1 MYYRPKIF
9 LPKSSYSMFG
19 EDVFIEKFFKKRP
32 KGVYVDV
39 GSLKQNEKQIEYNN
53 DLLSFDV
60 SRLKITIQNH
70 VKFTKSEK
78 GKLILSNW
86 EKYLPLFVKIT
97 PFEFKR
103 ALNDRKEKIMINK
116 IAGE

>member
-1 MYYRPKIF
+1 
-9 LPKSSYSMFG
+9 
-19 EDVFIEKFFKKRP
+19 
-32 KGVYVDV
+32 
-39 GSLKQNEKQIEYNN
+39 
-53 DLLSFDV
+53 LSFDV

-103 ALNDRKEKIMINK
+103 ALNDRKEKVMINK

>member
-1 MYYRPKIF
+1 MVE
-9 LPKSSYSMFG
+9 L
-19 EDVFIEKFFKKRP
+19 E
-32 KGVYVDV
+32 
-39 GSLKQNEKQIEYNN
+39 SLAELSLNQNEKQIEYNN

-70 VKFTKSEK
+70 VKFTNSEK
-78 GKLILSNW
+78 GKLILNNW